1 MRVFKVYLTSARTNA
16 DTPPGRGGWRLHG
29 RVGGGCVRAAGLAGE
44 EQHAGVSGDGSGVV
58 EEVDVGPYYLWRV
71 KDSKTFRPSKKVTT
85 VGQASDVAI
94 LGPFRVKL
102 KQIEKSN
109 HIRDT
114 E

>member
-58 EEVDVGPYYLWRV
+58 EEVDVGP
-71 KDSKTFRPSKKVTT
+71 SKKVTT